1 MLDTCSH
8 KPSWR
13 ERREA
18 VPWLGQLSSSSQL
31 IGSRSGG
38 SCPLPPRGPWAR
50 SGDILV
56 ISRGDCY
63 WPQVWKA
70 GTLFK
75 VQKHTDGPSQSSV
88 PPEGRCMGESLP
100 SEGTSPSTLGLGGGI
115 WLAGF
120 GLGGPGQG
128 CQPPPHPQYQLT
140 PGPLPHPD
148 QGGLPLVSS
157 IPDPQ
162 L

>member
-18 VPWLGQLSSSSQL
+18 VPWLWSAQLLLTAHRLSL
-31 IGSRSGG
+31 WGFL
-38 SCPLPPRGPWAR
+38 PPPRGPWAR

-56 ISRGDCY
+56 VSRGDCY

-70 GTLFK
+70 GALFQ
-75 VQKHTDGPSQSSV
+75 VQKHTDGPSQSTV
-88 PPEGRCMGESLP
+88 PPEGWCKGESLP
-100 SEGTSPSTLGLGGGI
+100 SGATFPSTLGLGGGV
-115 WLAGF
+115 WLAGL
-120 GLGGPGQG
+120 GLEGPGQG
-128 CQPPPHPQYQLT
+128 CQPPPESQST

-148 QGGLPLVSS
+148 QDGLPLVSN

-162 L
+162 R